1 MATTTITPAELKGRK
16 IGRVLTKMGVVTREQ
31 IHEAL
36 AVQKTRKAPLGKI
49 LVEMEY
55 CTDRDISAALAG
67 QAGMEYLDLSQ
78 VDLPDSV
85 IGAMPAESV
94 QAYQVVPIE
103 YDEAGRKLKIAMK
116 SPDNFRAVDDLRLLM
131 GFNVGKKNK
140 KRKRRNKNNNI
151 MLL

>member
-67 QAGMEYLDLSQ
+67 QAGMEYNGWRQKINKEILR
-78 VDLPDSV
+78 
-85 IGAMPAESV
+85 IGKNRIIKSRSGEMK
-94 QAYQVVPIE
+94 
-103 YDEAGRKLKIAMK
+103 DERK
-116 SPDNFRAVDDLRLLM
+116 NE
-131 GFNVGKKNK
+131 G
-140 KRKRRNKNNNI
+140 
-151 MLL
+151 